1 MSPRSLS
8 EIHARWL
15 VVLGPIV
22 AVLFAIASVRYVQT
36 RWPTLA
42 TDPAFFQH
50 TGWYIV
56 HGGVPYVDV
65 WDVNPPVPFAITAVL
80 AVLSGGDMLVLH
92 GLSTALTVLVA
103 ASSVL
108 LVGWTAY
115 LVTEEHVAAIAAG
128 LAMLIVPELVVL
140 SLEGVRAQFYAL
152 FFGSLAL
159 VLVLRDRPFLA
170 GVAAALSAGSWQS
183 GAVFAPLIVGMA
195 YQRYGGR
202 AAVRAI
208 AGGGVVT
215 GIVVVVFAAA
225 GAFVPMVVQS
235 IVAPLRAGGP
245 YTLAERVY
253 SILLVFGYGAVIFPV
268 ALYGWG
274 RAAVRDLDSRW
285 WIPVGGVILTLQVLF
300 VDLDGSTDAFL
311 LLSFIALG
319 VAVTVERVIA
329 LRTESTDDRRDDIS
343 RTNNSLLA
351 SVVIVLLV
359 GVLVLGGV
367 VWHLDSPPPKPTLQT
382 NQQQAEPPGE
392 DLPITPADGN
402 APSMQTIY
410 WEQLKPDTCHYRLS
424 WNEIRWVAMT
434 DDRLDARQCDG
445 WPSRTER
452 S

>member
-8 EIHARWL
+8 EIRVGWL

-22 AVLFAIASVRYVQT
+22 AVLFTAGSVCYLQT
-36 RWPTLA
+36 RWPTIA

-56 HGGVPYVDV
+56 QGGVPYVDV
-65 WDVNPPVPFAITAVL
+65 WDVNPPVPFGITAVL

-103 ASSVL
+103 AASVL
-108 LVGWTAY
+108 LVGWIAY

-128 LAMLIVPELVVL
+128 LTMLIVPELLVL

-152 FFGSLAL
+152 FFGTLAL
-159 VLVLRDRPFLA
+159 ALVLRDRPFLA
-170 GVAAALSAGSWQS
+170 GVLAALSAGSWQS

-195 YQRYGGR
+195 YQRNGGR
-202 AAVRAI
+202 DALSAI
-208 AGGGVVT
+208 AGGGLVT
-215 GIVVVVFAAA
+215 GIVVGVFAAV
-225 GAFVPMVVQS
+225 GALVPMVVQS
-235 IVAPLRAGGP
+235 IIAPLSAGSP

-253 SILLVFGYGAVIFPV
+253 SILLVFGYGAVLFPV
-268 ALYGWG
+268 AIYGWG
-274 RAAVRDLDSRW
+274 RAVARDLGAHW
-285 WIPVGGVILTLQVLF
+285 WLPVGGVLLTLQVLF

-319 VAVTVERVIA
+319 VAVTVERVLA
-329 LRTESTDDRRDDIS
+329 WRSLSTDPQRGDENQ
-343 RTNNSLLA
+343 TNRNLWTGA
-351 SVVIVLLV
+351 VIVMLV
-359 GVLVLGGV
+359 AVLVLGGV
-367 VWHLDSPPPKPTLQT
+367 VWHLDSPAPKQTLQT
-382 NQQQAEPPGE
+382 NQLQAEPPGE

-410 WEQLKPDTCHYRLS
+410 WDQLQPETCHYRLS

-434 DDRLDARQCDG
+434 DDRLDAQKCDG
-445 WPSRTER
+445 WPSRTDTA
-452 S
+452 